1 MPRPQVSAYN
11 GEREKEGE
19 GKRKREGG
27 RKKGRGR
34 EGKRW
39 FVTGRRTEA
48 QLDGKNMGVME
59 KSLVKAS
66 HEMYKKN
73 TGSESKHLKIKM
85 KKET

>member
-1 MPRPQVSAYN
+1 MTEFYMYLQ
-11 GEREKEGE
+11 ET
-19 GKRKREGG
+19 GG
-27 RKKGRGR
+27 SDFTTLLGAGRGR